1 MRAVL
6 DASAAVNVVMRTDR
20 AADLI
25 GALEG
30 CDLVLAPTL
39 FHGEV
44 ANTLWKYVRAGVI
57 DKQTALTRLEE
68 ARGLVDSFEAD
79 EGLATEAMS
88 QAILHAHPVYDL
100 LYLVLAM
107 RYGARLLSA
116 DGKLMELA
124 ARIDPS
130 MV

>member
-1 MRAVL
+1 MRMVL

-20 AADLI
+20 AAEFI

-30 CDLVLAPTL
+30 SEIVLAPSL

-44 ANTLWKYVRAGVI
+44 SNTLWKYVRAGVI
-57 DKQTALTRLEE
+57 DKQTALVRLEE
-68 ARGLVDSFEAD
+68 ARGLVDTFELD
-79 EGLATEAMS
+79 EQLATEALS
-88 QAILHAHPVYDL
+88 QAILHGHPVYDL
-100 LYLVLAM
+100 LYVVLAM
-107 RYGARLLSA
+107 RFGARLLSA
-116 DGKLMELA
+116 DGKLLKLA